1 MTKPGSLSSG
11 LTYWGILLSRY
22 NTSFIPQ
29 KVVKGQALA
38 DYLATHLVSKTSK
51 LHEDI
56 LDEIVEANITSPDE
70 VW

>member
-1 MTKPGSLSSG
+1 
-11 LTYWGILLSRY
+11 
-22 NTSFIPQ
+22 
-29 KVVKGQALA
+29 VKGQALA